1 MAEWKRREKRDQQRL
16 SEQKSHGIEAIVQRD
31 FPDKKYTFKRQETNK
46 LSDVLIK
53 FAGPMLEVC
62 NTFEQEKQAVGLLI
76 IVWNAD
82 NIPELSTN
90 RLKSMIDDFM
100 GDNDAETKQAI
111 VEIVQNYLNRKNAVF
126 ADDKRI
132 VESYNLTDTREGLH
146 LEVAYRDA

>member
-1 MAEWKRREKRDQQRL
+1 
-16 SEQKSHGIEAIVQRD
+16 
-31 FPDKKYTFKRQETNK
+31 
-46 LSDVLIK
+46 
-53 FAGPMLEVC
+53 
-62 NTFEQEKQAVGLLI
+62 
-76 IVWNAD
+76 
-82 NIPELSTN
+82 
-90 RLKSMIDDFM
+90 MIDDFM